1 MEVFKVYKLHSL
13 TFEIGTKRKWHYK
26 IMWHCKICLFFS
38 ERLREQSPVDED
50 SDSGRVT
57 HS

>member
-1 MEVFKVYKLHSL
+1 
-13 TFEIGTKRKWHYK
+13 
-26 IMWHCKICLFFS
+26 MWHCKIRLLFFS